1 MNIALQTL
9 FDPPRIAVR
18 QRNVEVRQI
27 DPDVTGCM
35 NWCLSYMRAEGVDVL
50 YADLYEDGIYGH
62 DTLKKAL
69 RCLSAQGYIIPKRDN
84 ACHVIYELS
93 TEEKDQLSLGF

>member
-1 MNIALQTL
+1 MNIALSTL
-9 FDPPRIAVR
+9 FDPPRISV
-18 QRNVEVRQI
+18 QSKNVEVRKI

-35 NWCLSYMRAEGVDVL
+35 NWVLSYMRTEGVDVL
-50 YADLYEDGIYGH
+50 YADLYEDGAFGH

-69 RCLSAQGYIIPKRDN
+69 RCLSSQGYIIPKRDS

-93 TEEKDQLSLGF
+93 TEEKDQLDLGF